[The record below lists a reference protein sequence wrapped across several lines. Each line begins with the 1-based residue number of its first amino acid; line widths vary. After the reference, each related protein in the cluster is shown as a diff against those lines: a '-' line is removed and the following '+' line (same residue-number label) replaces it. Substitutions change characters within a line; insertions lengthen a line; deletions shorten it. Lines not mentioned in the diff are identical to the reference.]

1 MYHKLRALGLVRK
14 DALTLHWAQVVVC
27 PYLTLTNA
35 TAGPLTGKLGLY
47 VLLCKCTCST
57 GEAVRIVL
65 PKTLLRALARQG
77 PVRTVRSLSCT
88 LLSRTGPM
96 YVVDERKRVGA
107 RCVKYLHEPHIQ

>member
-1 MYHKLRALGLVRK
+1 MRRRCTGLG
-14 DALTLHWAQVVVC
+14 VVVC

-88 LLSRTGPM
+88 LSFSNRSHVC
-96 YVVDERKRVGA
+96 YR
-107 RCVKYLHEPHIQ
+107 